1 LVEDIRLVDET
12 NGYLKRKI
20 EAKDLEFECMIR
32 VKEQEV
38 HGAVMKLNG
47 VLVER
52 DLKANMLMQ
61 IEEKYKILEEN
72 KRQVRGHTVT
82 KSLFPVVV
90 DNDTVPPKLSKFS
103 GLD

>member
-1 LVEDIRLVDET
+1 MDET

-20 EAKDLEFECMIR
+20 EAKDLEFECMIH

-38 HGAVMKLNG
+38 HGAVMKLNK

-72 KRQVRGHTVT
+72 KRQVRGHALT
-82 KSLFPVVV
+82 KKL
-90 DNDTVPPKLSKFS
+90 VPS
-103 GLD
+103 GG

>member
-1 LVEDIRLVDET
+1 MDET

-38 HGAVMKLNG
+38 HGAVMKLNE

-72 KRQVRGHTVT
+72 KRQVRGHTLT
-82 KSLFPVVV
+82 KKL
-90 DNDTVPPKLSKFS
+90 VPS
-103 GLD
+103 GG